1 MSKTATSSAPLYGRI
16 RETLHARILDGTY
29 PPGARLPTE
38 QLLCESFGAS
48 RITIRQALEQLRRD
62 GFVYKVHGQGTFVSA
77 PRASQNISALHSFS
91 EAMIPM
97 GHHVANRLDGVRYL
111 KAGKELGARLR
122 LDAGE
127 RVAEITRVRLLDG
140 AAVSFERT
148 YLDEALGNQLANAE
162 LATRDIFHVIEQD
175 CRIRIGYA
183 NVAIRSIP
191 ASDAVADALAIPV
204 GSPVLC
210 IERHVFD
217 SADAPI
223 LFEYLHFRG
232 DAFQYQLQINRPKP
246 ARTKAAKP

>member
-1 MSKTATSSAPLYGRI
+1 MRKAAASPAPLYGRI
-16 RETLHARILDGTY
+16 REALHARILDGTY
-29 PPGARLPTE
+29 AAGARLPTE

-48 RITIRQALEQLRRD
+48 RITIRQALEQLRRV
-62 GFVYKVHGQGTFVSA
+62 GLVYKVHGQGTFVSA
-77 PRASQNISALHSFS
+77 PRASQDISALQSFS
-91 EAMIPM
+91 EAMTPM

-111 KAGKELGARLR
+111 KAGKELRSRLH
-122 LDAGE
+122 LDAGD

-148 YLDEALGNQLANAE
+148 YLDEALGSQLESAD
-162 LATRDIFHVIEQD
+162 LVTRDLFHVIEQD

-183 NVAIRSIP
+183 NVAIHSIP
-191 ASDAVADALAIPV
+191 AGDDVADALAVPL

-223 LFEYLHFRG
+223 LFEYLNFRG
-232 DAFQYQLQINRPKP
+232 DAFQYQVQINRSRPG
-246 ARTKAAKP
+246 RTRAAKQ